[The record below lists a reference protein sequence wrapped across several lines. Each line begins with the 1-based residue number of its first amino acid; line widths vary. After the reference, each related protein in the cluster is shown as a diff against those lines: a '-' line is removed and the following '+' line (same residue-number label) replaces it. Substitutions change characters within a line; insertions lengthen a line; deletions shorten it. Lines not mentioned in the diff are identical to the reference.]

1 MTRYFN
7 PVVSIGSILAVG
19 SGLVSYFAGEN
30 NIIFGVLI
38 GLQVQILTLATE
50 IIITL
55 KDKAII
61 AGRLA
66 RLLDD
71 VETVP
76 WMPQV
81 LMRICD
87 AAVKVHQRYGSTIAP
102 IAAKRVLALAER
114 ELRQLESGF
123 LYVDCYDPSLKLQL
137 LGGPPSTLRAMSVQ
151 DHDLSWHLSEVGHN
165 YWRAQL
171 DALNSGWQVRRVF
184 VYTEWADE
192 LQLLVD
198 EQKAAGVVTMRVRQ
212 SDLPNELRALDVTI
226 WGTEHAFEHQ
236 KMQMG
241 TTTVDKLTVDSEDIG
256 QYLTYFRTLEA
267 LAEMM

>member
-1 MTRYFN
+1 
-7 PVVSIGSILAVG
+7 
-19 SGLVSYFAGEN
+19 
-30 NIIFGVLI
+30 
-38 GLQVQILTLATE
+38 
-50 IIITL
+50 
-55 KDKAII
+55 
-61 AGRLA
+61 
-66 RLLDD
+66 
-71 VETVP
+71 
-76 WMPQV
+76 
-81 LMRICD
+81 MRICN

-114 ELRQLESGF
+114 ELRQLESGV

-137 LGGPPSTLRAMSVQ
+137 LSGPPSTLRAMSVQ
-151 DHDLSWHLSEVGHN
+151 DHDLPWHLSEVGHN

-171 DALNSGWQVRRVF
+171 DALSRGWQVRRVF

-267 LAEMM
+267 LAETM